1 MELAKRVGI
10 RLQDAV
16 IGQVY
21 RIQAL
26 HSGDIVTGEL
36 VSCQGSHD
44 HVAYGAHVGAIAHFK
59 DARLNFRTGFTTS
72 QLEPG
77 GARAQWFMVPAE
89 GVRSA

>member
-1 MELAKRVGI
+1 MELSKKVGV

-26 HSGDIVTGEL
+26 YTGDIVTGEL

-44 HVAYGAHVGAIAHFK
+44 DMDYGAHVGAIAHFK
-59 DARLNFRTGFTTS
+59 DVLLNCRTGFTTS

-77 GARAQWFMVPAE
+77 GSRAQWFMVPVE